1 MEVFVT
7 AGKHYFSL
15 SSLKLKFKKNEKNEE
30 SITATA

>member
-1 MEVFVT
+1 MEVLAA
-7 AGKHYFSL
+7 AGNHYFSL